1 MDPRL
6 EVEEVRRSTKIRDF
20 DALLDI
26 DGQMN
31 GGNRMR
37 LMRLRDVR
45 RDRGLSQRELAD
57 RVGTYQPRIA
67 MIESGT
73 NILPETAEKIAKA
86 LLCDVSDLVKPEEPT
101 VTLRLSD
108 LPPGLLQ
115 TLNEI
120 VGN

>member
-1 MDPRL
+1 MNPRL

-73 NILPETAEKIAKA
+73 NILPETAEKIAWA
-86 LLCDVSDLVKPEEPT
+86 LLCEVSDLVQPEEP
-101 VTLRLSD
+101 VVVLKVSD
-108 LPPGLLQ
+108 LPPGVLEML
-115 TLNEI
+115 TSK
-120 VGN
+120 